1 MAELIPIQHF
11 IQIRDGSPEWEY
23 MWAQIPDRDY
33 VSPSGEGWQYMG
45 TVLLETGVW
54 VHQFRHRQH
63 PSGKGLNHHVDVHVS
78 SKAFADDLSRLLQK
92 GLDSSEP
99 RPDDAVSP
107 ADSSSWHA
115 VAQTALL
122 HQMRLAYHLSR
133 LATSHF
139 WDTEER
145 AKACKAAYELP
156 PHIPLTEEEAA
167 HGRLYL
173 TSEEVCLLLRVSRF
187 RVRQFRLAGLLKAE
201 QENQRV
207 FKFQPGPAWELYLKR
222 KEKGPDLHKGGRPK
236 KETA

>member
-1 MAELIPIQHF
+1 MANLTPIQNF

-33 VSPSGEGWQYMG
+33 LSPSGEGWQYMG
-45 TVLLETGVW
+45 TVLLETGQW

-63 PSGKGLNHHVDVHVS
+63 PIGKGLNHHVDVPVS
-78 SKAFADDLSRLLQK
+78 DGASLERMPQDPLADGQSA
-92 GLDSSEP
+92 G
-99 RPDDAVSP
+99 
-107 ADSSSWHA
+107 SSSWHA

-145 AKACKAAYELP
+145 AKACKAAYEMP
-156 PHIPLTEEEAA
+156 PHTPLTEEEAA

-173 TSEEVCLLLRVSRF
+173 TSEEVCLLLGVSRF

-222 KEKGPDLHKGGRPK
+222 KDKGPDLHRGGRPK
-236 KETA
+236 KNV